1 MKNMFEINKK
11 DPATEINEIISIQ
24 NEQEMPQIPKIPE
37 TIAKVDQPQTEELP
51 NASNLL
57 DLLTS
62 FQEMRTEEQ
71 KLLGIK
77 QHLLTTQQDLYIK
90 LAKEIDK
97 KKETIANLTLE
108 IPHLQNKCHQI
119 GEILGVDIYK

>member
-1 MKNMFEINKK
+1 MNKK
-11 DPATEINEIISIQ
+11 FLKFQ
-24 NEQEMPQIPKIPE
+24 KIPE
-37 TIAKVDQPQTEELP
+37 TIAKVDRPQTEELP

-108 IPHLQNKCHQI
+108 IPNLQNKCHQI
-119 GEILGVDIYK
+119 GEVTRSRYLQIAQCLVQTEK